1 MTTEEERQKRE
12 YDVIIEV
19 NTYLLSGMGPMNPI
33 VIGLEIT
40 LFSLIQMKRSNE
52 VYIIFRN
59 VSFKGCIRL
68 HYRQYTAQF
77 IADTIS
83 TYIQIVLRE
92 NDMYLSDMDLSHY
105 KEK

>member
-33 VIGLEIT
+33 VIGLENT

-59 VSFKGCIRL
+59 VSFKGCIRVL
-68 HYRQYTAQF
+68 QAIYCAVYCRYNF
-77 IADTIS
+77 
-83 TYIQIVLRE
+83 YIYPNSI
-92 NDMYLSDMDLSHY
+92 
-105 KEK
+105 KG